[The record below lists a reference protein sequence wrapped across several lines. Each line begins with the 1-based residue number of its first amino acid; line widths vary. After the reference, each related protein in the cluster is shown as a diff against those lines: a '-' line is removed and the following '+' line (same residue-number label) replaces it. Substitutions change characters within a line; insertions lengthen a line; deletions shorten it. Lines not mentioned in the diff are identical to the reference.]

1 MTKKLE
7 LISRNDIDGKWF
19 IVRLSVEG
27 QSNKDLFKR
36 NEQEAIDAFTEA
48 HKNLSILGDEVVL
61 KSETYPPTKV
71 DVEKSPEKPKV
82 RKVYISTDTGECYE
96 SIPEGHT
103 GNFYDIM
110 TDAPTHFV
118 AKAYFLHGSS
128 DTPIHS
134 TIAEL
139 KEIGFFAFR

>member
-27 QSNKDLFKR
+27 QSTKDLFKR
-36 NEQEAIDAFTEA
+36 NEQDAIDAFTEA
-48 HKNLSILGDEVVL
+48 HKNLSILGDEVVM
-61 KSETYPPTKV
+61 KSETYPPAKET
-71 DVEKSPEKPKV
+71 VEPEKAKV
-82 RKVYISTDTGECYE
+82 RKVYISVDTGECYDR
-96 SIPEGHT
+96 IPEGHT
-103 GNFYDIM
+103 GSFYDIM

-118 AKAYFLHGSS
+118 AKAYFEHCST

-139 KEIGFFAFR
+139 KGIGFFAFR

>member
-61 KSETYPPTKV
+61 KSETYPPATQTI
-71 DVEKSPEKPKV
+71 EPEKPKV
-82 RKVYISTDTGECYE
+82 RKVYISVDTGECYE